1 MPKYPTLFRNQTQA
15 LGWHFPILATC
26 CDFTWAPC
34 AAATCA
40 CFSSHAV
47 DADSHTRLHHP
58 ICSGRDLR
66 RDGVDYGDP
75 VWGGLLEQE
84 QVSKCDKS
92 GWALLFP
99 GRFCPF
105 PPPDWRGTLSR
116 EGSGSARGH
125 GSFDTGASE
134 GALQRQRTALGGL
147 AREMRLVR
155 NRNACE
161 VGLCSDT
168 LALMCKA
175 TTGSWTEM
183 AAPWTA
189 ANYEGKRPCQDHLSC
204 QNSGRQQAIF
214 FN

>member
-1 MPKYPTLFRNQTQA
+1 MTQCEAGYWSRSRCQNVTNLAEPCCSPVAFVHSHPLTEEA
-15 LGWHFPILATC
+15 LCHGK
-26 CDFTWAPC
+26 
-34 AAATCA
+34 AAALPEDTVH
-40 CFSSHAV
+40 S
-47 DADSHTRLHHP
+47 T
-58 ICSGRDLR
+58 
-66 RDGVDYGDP
+66 
-75 VWGGLLEQE
+75 QE
-84 QVSKCDKS
+84 
-92 GWALLFP
+92 P
-99 GRFCPF
+99 
-105 PPPDWRGTLSR
+105 
-116 EGSGSARGH
+116 
-125 GSFDTGASE
+125 
-134 GALQRQRTALGGL
+134 ALQRRRSALGGL

-214 FN
+214 LISIYSVDLAKRRENEKLSTPLPS